1 MNDIDFFNEY
11 GKIVSINTINI
22 KPSIAVLY
30 DESHYGL
37 CDKVIIVATETGLHY
52 RPVMQLNCN
61 QGYIPI
67 EEQYNILDEISV
79 EELKRLSRIR
89 NEWSDADEE
98 YYAQCFKGELQ
109 EAEKFGIKFIGGEN

>member
-11 GKIVSINTINI
+11 GRIVSINTIKI
-22 KPSIAVLY
+22 KPSVAVLY

-37 CDKVIIVATETGLHY
+37 CDKVIIVATEKGLHY
-52 RPVMQLNCN
+52 RPVMQLDCN

-98 YYAQCFKGELQ
+98 FYAQCFKNELQ
-109 EAEKFGIKFIGGEN
+109 EAKKFGVKFIEGEN

>member
-22 KPSIAVLY
+22 KPSVAVLY

-52 RPVMQLNCN
+52 RPVNQLNCN

-98 YYAQCFKGELQ
+98 YYAQRFKGELQ